1 LVTNSP
7 PRTYWLD
14 GKLVAPGDAHAPL
27 LAHGLN
33 YGTSVFEGI
42 RAYPTPRGVAIFR
55 LDDHLRRLLNSA
67 RHYRLTIAYSL
78 EQLRDACVVTLRASG
93 MDDAYLRPLAWF
105 GDETIALA
113 PSLRC
118 STHVMIAVFG
128 FPPLSGDAPGFRAT
142 ISPIQKFSS
151 LALPATVKAG
161 GHYTNSV
168 LALQDAKDRGYDEA
182 ILLNVRGD
190 VAEGTGENLFIV
202 KNGAICTNDAS
213 ADVLYGITRDSIL
226 QIAER
231 EGIASSIGPIT
242 VDDLM
247 NADEA
252 FFTGTAAEVIPILSV
267 DDRLFPSAHPITEK
281 LRAVYANAAR
291 GGDQGF
297 NNWLTYI

>member
-1 LVTNSP
+1 MTNPP

-67 RHYRLTIAYSL
+67 RHYRLNILYSL
-78 EQLRDACVVTLRASG
+78 EQLRDASLATLRSSG

-182 ILLNVRGD
+182 ILLNVRGE

-231 EGIASSIGPIT
+231 EEIVSSIGPIT

-281 LRAVYANAAR
+281 LRAIYANTAR